1 MKLGSLKSGSRDGE
15 LCVVSRDLSKAVR
28 VVDLD
33 RGYFGNLLPQ
43 GKNPPSC
50 LREAVEDWSI
60 SNVLLEK
67 VAKDLESGSLGSKA
81 FAVDQTKF
89 HSPLPRAFQWADG
102 SAFLHHVKLV
112 RMARKAE
119 MPPSFY
125 HDPLIYQGGSDD
137 FLAPNDPIP
146 QLDFAHG
153 TDFEGEV
160 AVVTDDVPMGIS
172 AENALKHIK
181 LVMIVNDV
189 SLRGLI
195 PDELAKGFG
204 FFQSKPQSAFAPFAV
219 TPDELGSAWSNGRVH
234 LPLHVTYNGQ
244 FFGKANAGEMHFHF
258 GQLIAHVAKTRTMG
272 AGSIIGSGTISNEN
286 PEMGSSCLAEKR
298 MIEQI
303 NEGSVKTPFMKVGD
317 RIQME
322 MKSPDGKSI
331 FGQINQVVVKAEPAG

>member
-1 MKLGSLKSGSRDGE
+1 MKLGSLKSGSRDGM
-15 LCVVSRDLSKAVR
+15 LCVVSRDLSKAVK
-28 VVDLD
+28 VADLD
-33 RGYFGNLLPQ
+33 RAYFGDLLPP
-43 GKNPPSC
+43 GKNPPFC
-50 LREAVEDWSI
+50 LREAIEEWSF
-60 SNVLLEK
+60 STALLEK
-67 VAKDLESGSLGSKA
+67 VAKDLESGSMGSKA
-81 FAVDQTKF
+81 FTVDQTKF

-146 QLDFAHG
+146 QLDFSHG

-181 LVMIVNDV
+181 LIMIVNDV

-219 TPDELGSAWSNGRVH
+219 TPDELGSAWMNGRVH

-258 GQLIAHVAKTRTMG
+258 GQLIAHVAKTRTMA

-286 PEMGSSCLAEKR
+286 PETGSSCLAEKR

-317 RIQME
+317 RIHME
-322 MKSPDGKSI
+322 MKDANGRSI
-331 FGQINQVVVKAEPAG
+331 FGLINQLVVKAEPAG